1 MGNATMIIERTREA
15 GWSIA
20 ATDNTGHLIQ
30 RQYYGHNRREAI
42 RLFNREI
49 KQLNKGDNQ

>member
-1 MGNATMIIERTREA
+1 MIVERNREA

-30 RQYYGHNRREAI
+30 RQYYGYCRREAI

>member
-1 MGNATMIIERTREA
+1 MNIERNREGA
-15 GWSIA
+15 WAIY

-30 RQYYGHNRREAI
+30 RQYYGYCRREAI
-42 RLFNREI
+42 RQFNREI

>member
-1 MGNATMIIERTREA
+1 MNIERNREGA
-15 GWSIA
+15 WAIY

-30 RQYYGHNRREAI
+30 CQYYGYCQREAI

>member
-1 MGNATMIIERTREA
+1 MNIERNREGA
-15 GWSIA
+15 WAIY

-30 RQYYGHNRREAI
+30 RQYYGYNRREAI

>member
-1 MGNATMIIERTREA
+1 MIIERTRKA

-30 RQYYGHNRREAI
+30 RQYYGYNRREAI
-42 RLFNREI
+42 RLFNHEI
-49 KQLNKGDNQ
+49 KQLNKGDK